1 MKDRISLKE
10 AIKFHGHL
18 GPYLVLGILAGEFAL
33 KRLRC
38 KKYFGLEVRVWGTD
52 KKPKSCFID
61 GLQLSTG
68 ATYGKGNIHKLDG
81 RKMKLLPAFGGE
93 VSQMKYLSGHISS
106 ALSRAQILGRES
118 IKIEFCNPN
127 NNKKF
132 ILRFRESLIKR
143 LKETKTHRDSE
154 LLAKRLYK
162 TEYNEL
168 FNLAPNT

>member
-1 MKDRISLKE
+1 MGNNRIMLNE
-10 AIKFHGHL
+10 AKKFHGHL

-38 KKYFGLEVRVWGTD
+38 KKYFGLEVRVWGTG

-81 RKMKLLPAFGGE
+81 RK
-93 VSQMKYLSGHISS
+93 
-106 ALSRAQILGRES
+106 

-132 ILRFRESLIKR
+132 ILRFRESLIQR
-143 LKETKTHRDSE
+143 LEETKTHRDSE

-168 FNLAPNT
+168 FNLTPNT